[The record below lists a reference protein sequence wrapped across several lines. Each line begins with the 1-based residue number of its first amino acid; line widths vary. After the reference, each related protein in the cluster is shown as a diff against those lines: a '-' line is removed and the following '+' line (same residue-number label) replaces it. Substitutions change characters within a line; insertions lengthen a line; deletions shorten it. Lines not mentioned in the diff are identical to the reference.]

1 MKSEGARKRRVFI
14 GLGSNLGNR
23 IENLRK
29 ALLMLKAN
37 GVEIV
42 KVSGLYETDPVET
55 EEPQPPYLN
64 AVAEIVTDLPL
75 TKLLDFLEEVERRL
89 GRMEKGKKKPR
100 TIDLDILWAEGE
112 RVKSERLTVPHPR
125 LWERAFVLIPLSEIV
140 GELDG
145 ESVTKMAQILAERQ
159 RVRKIADGQWFSEKK
174 ENEVL

>member
-1 MKSEGARKRRVFI
+1 MKSEGATRRKVFI

-29 ALLMLKAN
+29 ALLMLETN
-37 GVEIV
+37 GAEIV
-42 KVSGLYETDPVET
+42 KVSGLYETEPVET

-75 TKLLDFLEEVERRL
+75 TKLLDLLEEIERQL
-89 GRMEKGKKKPR
+89 GRTEKGKKKPR

-112 RVKSERLTVPHPR
+112 RIKSERLTVPHPR
-125 LWERAFVLIPLSEIV
+125 LWKRAFVLIPLSEIV
-140 GELDG
+140 EELDG
-145 ESVTKMAQILAERQ
+145 KSVTKMAQILAEQ
-159 RVRKIADGQWFSEKK
+159 QQVRKIADDQWFSEKK